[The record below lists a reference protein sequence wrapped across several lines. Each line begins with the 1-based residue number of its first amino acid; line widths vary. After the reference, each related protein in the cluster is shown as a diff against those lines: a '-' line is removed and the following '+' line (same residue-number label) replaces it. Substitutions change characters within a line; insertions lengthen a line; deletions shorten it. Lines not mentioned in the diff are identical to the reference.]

1 MSGSYYHATRYT
13 PASPQPRGNEPPRL
27 PSLRDLDF
35 PPQRRRPPSP
45 VSSPVQPPAD
55 RLSWSK
61 PAVPN
66 SWSTQ
71 PSSSH
76 QAQYSPPPDVTYAD
90 THYPSKHSA
99 SYLPSTP
106 STSSHRS
113 PPPPPPSSLPPRQEH
128 PQYAYPPPSRPAR
141 QRETRPPSG
150 SYSSPYLYSPYAPSQ
165 APPPHASYRAAPPA
179 ASQPPPPPPPSASAH
194 HTPPGSAHPSSAHG
208 QQPPQPVSAHVHAH
222 PHPGSASHAPSSS
235 SHAPSASHAP
245 PPPSSSGSYSNGYH
259 HRDQYPPRSEWS
271 AHASPAPP
279 QHHYHPSSASSH
291 ASQPSHAS
299 HMPSHPAPHAP
310 SHPAAPPAHDP
321 WARHQPPPPPPP
333 AHYEA
338 RQPPPAPTPH
348 QMRGPPPPPHLP
360 PVHPPYPPPHYAYPP
375 HPGSVPPSHP
385 ASAPPHPTSAPPP
398 VQAVPPSPMHAPPPA
413 HPAPPPAHSA
423 TPPGHSAA
431 PPAGH
436 PVPPPAHPVPLSEKS
451 IPPPPPSE
459 WPSYALRAASPIPAE
474 PYGRISGE
482 AYQRGSAEGY
492 AREGGEAYSR
502 PPGSYGAPPV
512 RGSEVPYNRGGAE
525 PYNRDREP
533 RASPP
538 PATPQDAIL
547 RQLIEHC
554 TKLYQ
559 FAFRYANVQQTVPA
573 FSPGEEE
580 LSEMN
585 HRAEEVVRLLGS
597 LRNMSLTESE
607 RAKVES
613 VSGSGFRGEGDSS
626 FRGPPAPESHS
637 SYRPPPALEEQ
648 HRVPKRPWEDMD
660 RDSDMGQDELHA
672 DSAAD
677 DPRSMAE
684 RDMETIRSKRASTTA
699 GNAANVAMP
708 KTKYRKRSRASPPG
722 KCHSCNIRETP
733 EWRRGPDGA
742 RTLCNACG
750 LHYAKLM
757 RKRSKLNNGEA
768 PHIDLET
775 LRASARAA
783 DVSDKFARPK
793 TASKQ
798 AREEKEMEA
807 EALKNHQSS
816 FQVPLSGSQVGLS
829 PTQAPMSASQGGL
842 SASQGSAHSPQVSL
856 NPPPPP
862 LTVPEERRD
871 SRDGGRKRMVPPPPG
886 SSASSQGSPVLARYG
901 EKQLP
906 PPPQPWGSPQASR
919 TTSSATREI
928 RYLDS
933 GPPPPSSYSRSTK

>member
-1 MSGSYYHATRYT
+1 M
-13 PASPQPRGNEPPRL
+13 
-27 PSLRDLDF
+27 
-35 PPQRRRPPSP
+35 
-45 VSSPVQPPAD
+45 
-55 RLSWSK
+55 
-61 PAVPN
+61 
-66 SWSTQ
+66 
-71 PSSSH
+71 
-76 QAQYSPPPDVTYAD
+76 
-90 THYPSKHSA
+90 
-99 SYLPSTP
+99 
-106 STSSHRS
+106 
-113 PPPPPPSSLPPRQEH
+113 
-128 PQYAYPPPSRPAR
+128 AR
-141 QRETRPPSG
+141 
-150 SYSSPYLYSPYAPSQ
+150 
-165 APPPHASYRAAPPA
+165 
-179 ASQPPPPPPPSASAH
+179 
-194 HTPPGSAHPSSAHG
+194 
-208 QQPPQPVSAHVHAH
+208 
-222 PHPGSASHAPSSS
+222 
-235 SHAPSASHAP
+235 
-245 PPPSSSGSYSNGYH
+245 
-259 HRDQYPPRSEWS
+259 
-271 AHASPAPP
+271 
-279 QHHYHPSSASSH
+279 
-291 ASQPSHAS
+291 
-299 HMPSHPAPHAP
+299 
-310 SHPAAPPAHDP
+310 
-321 WARHQPPPPPPP
+321 
-333 AHYEA
+333 
-338 RQPPPAPTPH
+338 
-348 QMRGPPPPPHLP
+348 
-360 PVHPPYPPPHYAYPP
+360 
-375 HPGSVPPSHP
+375 
-385 ASAPPHPTSAPPP
+385 
-398 VQAVPPSPMHAPPPA
+398 
-413 HPAPPPAHSA
+413 
-423 TPPGHSAA
+423 
-431 PPAGH
+431 
-436 PVPPPAHPVPLSEKS
+436 
-451 IPPPPPSE
+451 
-459 WPSYALRAASPIPAE
+459 
-474 PYGRISGE
+474 
-482 AYQRGSAEGY
+482 
-492 AREGGEAYSR
+492 GGEAPYAR
-502 PPGSYGAPPV
+502 GGEAPYARGGEAPYTRGGEAAYA
-512 RGSEVPYNRGGAE
+512 RGSEAPYT
-525 PYNRDREP
+525 RDREP

-597 LRNMSLTESE
+597 LRSMSLTESE

-613 VSGSGFRGEGDSS
+613 VSGFRGDEQSG

-660 RDSDMGQDELHA
+660 RDSDAGQDELHT

-798 AREEKEMEA
+798 AREEKEKEA

-816 FQVPLSGSQVGLS
+816 FQVPLSGPLQAGLS

-842 SASQGSAHSPQVSL
+842 SASQGSQGSVHSPQVSL

-871 SRDGGRKRMVPPPPG
+871 SRDGGRERMVPPPPD
-886 SSASSQGSPVLARYG
+886 SSASSQGSPVMARYG

>member
-90 THYPSKHSA
+90 THYPSKHTA

-150 SYSSPYLYSPYAPSQ
+150 SYSSPYPYPPYASSQ
-165 APPPHASYRAAPPA
+165 APPPHASYRAAPPQ
-179 ASQPPPPPPPSASAH
+179 ASQPPPPPPPSA
-194 HTPPGSAHPSSAHG
+194 AHPSSAHG
-208 QQPPQPVSAHVHAH
+208 QQPLQPVSAHLHAH
-222 PHPGSASHAPSSS
+222 SHPGTGSV

-245 PPPSSSGSYSNGYH
+245 PPPSSSASYSNG
-259 HRDQYPPRSEWS
+259 

-279 QHHYHPSSASSH
+279 QHHYHPSSSSSHGPSSSH

-299 HMPSHPAPHAP
+299 SHSAP

-321 WARHQPPPPPPP
+321 WARHPPPPPAP

-338 RQPPPAPTPH
+338 RQHQPPPPTPH

-375 HPGSVPPSHP
+375 HPGSVPPPHPAPGPPSHP
-385 ASAPPHPTSAPPP
+385 PSVPPP
-398 VQAVPPSPMHAPPPA
+398 AQPVPPSPI
-413 HPAPPPAHSA
+413 HPLPSHPAHSA
-423 TPPGHSAA
+423 TPPGHTGPPVAPPVLSAPPA
-431 PPAGH
+431 GPPPAGH
-436 PVPPPAHPVPLSEKS
+436 PPAPSERL
-451 IPPPPPSE
+451 IPPPPQSE
-459 WPSYALRAASPIPAE
+459 WPSYPLRAASPIAAE
-474 PYGRISGE
+474 PYGRGGAERAETYS
-482 AYQRGSAEGY
+482 RGSEVPY
-492 AREGGEAYSR
+492 AREAGETYSR
-502 PPGSYGAPPV
+502 PPGSYGAPSV
-512 RGSEVPYNRGGAE
+512 RGSEAPY
-525 PYNRDREP
+525 PRDREP

-538 PATPQDAIL
+538 PTTPQDAIL

-573 FSPGEEE
+573 FSPGDDE

-585 HRAEEVVRLLGS
+585 HRAEEVVRLLGN
-597 LRNMSLTESE
+597 LRSMSLTESE

-613 VSGSGFRGEGDSS
+613 VSGSGFRGDEGSG
-626 FRGPPAPESHS
+626 FRGPPAPESHP
-637 SYRPPPALEEQ
+637 SYRAPPALEEQ

-660 RDSDMGQDELHA
+660 RDSDGGQDELHT

-708 KTKYRKRSRASPPG
+708 KTKYRKRSKRASPPG

-798 AREEKEMEA
+798 AREEKEKEA

-816 FQVPLSGSQVGLS
+816 FQVPLSGPTQVGLS
-829 PTQAPMSASQGGL
+829 PTQAPMSVSQGPL
-842 SASQGSAHSPQVSL
+842 SASQGSQGSVHSPQVTL

-862 LTVPEERRD
+862 LMVPEERRD
-871 SRDGGRKRMVPPPPG
+871 SRDGERDRMVPPPPG
-886 SSASSQGSPVLARYG
+886 SSASSQGSPVMARYG

-919 TTSSATREI
+919 TTSSATREL
-928 RYLDS
+928 RYVDS
-933 GPPPPSSYSRSTK
+933 GPAPPSSYSRSTK